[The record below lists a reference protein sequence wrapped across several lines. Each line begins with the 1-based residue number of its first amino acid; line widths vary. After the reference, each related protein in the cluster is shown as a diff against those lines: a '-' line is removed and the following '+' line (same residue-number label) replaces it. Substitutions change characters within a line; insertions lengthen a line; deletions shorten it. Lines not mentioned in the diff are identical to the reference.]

1 MKKEKSCRKRW
12 TFEVVKGAFL
22 FEIDV
27 DVGRR
32 NEAFQVVGP
41 GKTQVKPMGQINLMA
56 QADSMG
62 RGNPVVL

>member
-1 MKKEKSCRKRW
+1 M
-12 TFEVVKGAFL
+12 
-22 FEIDV
+22 
-27 DVGRR
+27 DVGRS

-62 RGNPVVL
+62 RGNPVVLKKKAT